1 MRSLIEAATSIP
13 AIDVYKLGFGYYVL
27 DGHHRVAVALTQGQ
41 VEIDANVIEY
51 VAVADAQAP
60 ERFAARRA
68 FERATGLT
76 EVGAARPETY
86 GILLD
91 AIEHY
96 KQEQGLDEMERAA
109 RRWFAEVFR
118 PLWQTIRAREIIAA
132 FPGYRSADLIARLA
146 IWRQAEAPDLD
157 WSAALDRF
165 VDCYETVNLPFLEFL
180 LRSRAMNLKAQCE
193 IVVDGDYELM
203 SPSEVAPRSASSTV
217 Y

>member
-1 MRSLIEAATSIP
+1 M
-13 AIDVYKLGFGYYVL
+13 YKLGFGYYVL

-109 RRWFAEVFR
+109 RRWFASYG
-118 PLWQTIRAREIIAA
+118 PAIRACASCTCRDTTTM
-132 FPGYRSADLIARLA
+132 RSFARA
-146 IWRQAEAPDLD
+146 CRKTW
-157 WSAALDRF
+157 
-165 VDCYETVNLPFLEFL
+165 
-180 LRSRAMNLKAQCE
+180 
-193 IVVDGDYELM
+193 
-203 SPSEVAPRSASSTV
+203 
-217 Y
+217 